1 MKKQILL
8 VLTLLSIISH
18 AQQFD
23 KLYWN
28 PAEPDQYYIKKNLF
42 TNGFT
47 GLEMN
52 WYGGIK
58 FLTEAGSMIF
68 SKEGL
73 MGIGTDNPQTRLDV
87 NGGFRAG
94 SGFTSFR
101 INHNSPDILFSY
113 SDYGSGGRAIV
124 HNPNNILTINYNG
137 DFTGGTKIGNVAY
150 FNNNG
155 NVGIGSLN
163 PDSRL
168 TVKGLIHAEE
178 VKVDLN
184 VPADYVFQKYYTGS
198 STLKPEY
205 KMPTLEYIEEFT
217 KENNHLPNIPSAKEI
232 KENGMNVGEMTNLL
246 LQKIEELTL
255 YTIEQNKRIKE
266 LESKIKP

>member
-1 MKKQILL
+1 MKKQILAL
-8 VLTLLSIISH
+8 AIFACTAASAQIYTPTGNITGTTSNPSTGNIAIGHNNPLRKLHIANGDMYLDGPAVINFGDDARFTVSNITFPTLST
-18 AQQFD
+18 
-23 KLYWN
+23 
-28 PAEPDQYYIKKNLF
+28 P
-42 TNGFT
+42 
-47 GLEMN
+47 
-52 WYGGIK
+52 
-58 FLTEAGSMIF
+58 
-68 SKEGL
+68 
-73 MGIGTDNPQTRLDV
+73 
-87 NGGFRAG
+87 
-94 SGFTSFR
+94 
-101 INHNSPDILFSY
+101 SY
-113 SDYGSGGRAIV
+113 SMGQYGIAAPTTANSAELWVSGNDGIRFFTRAL
-124 HNPNNILTINYNG
+124 PRMTIL
-137 DFTGGTKIGNVAY
+137 
-150 FNNNG
+150 NNG
-155 NVGIGSLN
+155 KVGIGSLN
-163 PDSRL
+163 PDSQL

-266 LESKIKP
+266 LESKKKNNP